1 MVRSDARGRLDLVE
15 MRADLLG
22 QRRDF
27 GERVRHLGNG
37 HHHDYGTTHRQHDP
51 LGSSVLGVYPV
62 ARWTG
67 HQVHKTDRTL
77 TRWGRKVE
85 RDF

>member
-1 MVRSDARGRLDLVE
+1 MPS
-15 MRADLLG
+15 
-22 QRRDF
+22 
-27 GERVRHLGNG
+27 ERVRASRRAKAH
-37 HHHDYGTTHRQHDP
+37 TRRKRRTHK
-51 LGSSVLGVYPV
+51 V